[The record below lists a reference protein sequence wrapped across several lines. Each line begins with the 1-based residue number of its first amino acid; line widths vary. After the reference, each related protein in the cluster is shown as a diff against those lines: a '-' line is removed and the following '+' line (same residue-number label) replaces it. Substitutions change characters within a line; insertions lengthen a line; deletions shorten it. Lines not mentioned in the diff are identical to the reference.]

1 MISPAPVIASL
12 LPDSPFGE
20 QSIRVL
26 LDRHALEGGNRDDSD
41 LRRRV
46 SFGLPQPR
54 FQETDGGV
62 VEDRCKVVDVAT
74 CALGNEAANEHSR
87 ATRPGRPVALRAYL
101 SAASPASAPE
111 LQMNAC
117 APPKC
122 VDKRSASAAI
132 GSVQYRLDVCQSLSS
147 CSCAAAS
154 GAG

>member
-1 MISPAPVIASL
+1 MSSVRMISPAPVIASL

-87 ATRPGRPVALRAYL
+87 ATRNTTTDNAAWCRNRA
-101 SAASPASAPE
+101 APIAT
-111 LQMNAC
+111 LF
-117 APPKC
+117 
-122 VDKRSASAAI
+122 V
-132 GSVQYRLDVCQSLSS
+132 SS
-147 CSCAAAS
+147 
-154 GAG
+154 GK